1 MEELRKILLHEI
13 IGVYG
18 PKYGQGIGTVII
30 PAFLGDFKTVLQKAD
45 SADEISEEYMTED
58 KKVHL
63 ILCGRR
69 IMGAKGLNLEVT
81 GCNFNDREIFYDN
94 DLERVIYE

>member
-1 MEELRKILLHEI
+1 MEELRRILLHEI

-30 PAFLGDFKTVLQKAD
+30 PAFLGDFKTVLEKSD
-45 SADEISEEYMTED
+45 SMDEVNEEYMTED

-63 ILCGRR
+63 VLSGRR
-69 IMGAKGLNLEVT
+69 IMGARGIDYEIT
-81 GCNFNDREIFYDN
+81 SCNFNDRDVLDEDSS
-94 DLERVIYE
+94 ERILL